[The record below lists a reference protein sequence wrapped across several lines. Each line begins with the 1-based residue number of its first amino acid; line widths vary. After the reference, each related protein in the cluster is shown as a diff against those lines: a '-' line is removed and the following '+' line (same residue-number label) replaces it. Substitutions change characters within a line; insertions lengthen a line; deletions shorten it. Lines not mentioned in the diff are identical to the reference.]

1 MKTYCYYSNS
11 DPKFE
16 IIDKVDVKDYFEAL
30 DHFSARKQLS
40 QEIFTKLYTI
50 SEINGN

>member
-30 DHFSARKQLS
+30 AHFGDDAKELVDISQFLLAR
-40 QEIFTKLYTI
+40 T
-50 SEINGN
+50 N